1 MNNAKKV
8 PRARRQPRNVNN
20 LNKVMRIVPNFMS
33 TIQKDLSMKDVAR
46 LAQVNRFTRDHA
58 RRFSPLEESMRHP
71 QIRRSMMRALVGDHT
86 LGLMDDLPPTII
98 DLEHLRA
105 ASRGTR
111 QLTQREYERRGYPR
125 QVRLLRNYHDGGTRV
140 SEGEGETDSDDS
152 IDMGDLQLS
161 PDSE

>member
-1 MNNAKKV
+1 
-8 PRARRQPRNVNN
+8 
-20 LNKVMRIVPNFMS
+20 
-33 TIQKDLSMKDVAR
+33 
-46 LAQVNRFTRDHA
+46 
-58 RRFSPLEESMRHP
+58 
-71 QIRRSMMRALVGDHT
+71 MRALVGDHT

-125 QVRLLRNYHDGGTRV
+125 MMRLLRNYHDGGTRV

-161 PDSE
+161 PDSD